1 MGSLKIGNR
10 QPSVGTLKQG
20 NTNISKIYKGD
31 DLVWPLGGEPDNYE
45 PLSDDNVRFV
55 GLYDKKLITYF
66 TNVDT
71 PFPFDSQ
78 YIDQEISYTGMEFR
92 IFDQITAIS
101 DNMEYIYAM
110 SRTSSSVTYL
120 TYKGTDS
127 GSGLSFTLISDVDV
141 VQSISKDGRYVYGL
155 SLDSGVTDRTIL
167 KISSDYGQTF
177 GNEINF
183 NDTNNPNNIVDS
195 VACSMGGKYVYA
207 VSQLGQDTLVYKSSD
222 YGSSFSNISSITG
235 LARGTSSSLSFFPI
249 VSGNG
254 QYVYFYALHTTSTNL
269 PSGNIITMSD
279 NFGASFFEISV
290 GLRGGGFVNNQTD
303 KFGKYLF
310 LSNQGSDQE
319 GLVSTNYAQTTQG
332 LNLSGFSLGTRQTS
346 LSNFGT
352 VGLMETSTRIT
363 TSTPMQEVATS
374 VDSLQNFNE
383 LGQYVFSAS
392 NYGPI
397 QKVVNIE

>member
-1 MGSLKIGNR
+1 MGNLKIGNR

-66 TNVDT
+66 TNVGT

-78 YIDQEISYTGMEFR
+78 YIDQEISYTGMGSR
-92 IFDQITAIS
+92 ILDQITAIS
-101 DNMEYIYAM
+101 DDMEYIYAR
-110 SRTSSSVTYL
+110 SRTSSNATYL
-120 TYKGTDS
+120 TYRGTDS
-127 GSGLSFTLISDVDV
+127 GSGLSFTLVSDVDI
-141 VQSISKDGRYVYGL
+141 VQSISKDGQYVYGL
-155 SLDSGVTDRTIL
+155 SLDSGVLNRAIL
-167 KISSDYGQTF
+167 KISTDYGQTF
-177 GNEINF
+177 GNEIDF
-183 NDTNNPNNIVDS
+183 NDANNPNNLVDS

-207 VSQLGQDTLVYKSSD
+207 VCVIGEDTLVYKSSD

-235 LARGTSSSLSFFPI
+235 LARGSSSSLQFLPI

-254 QYVYFYALHTTSTNL
+254 QYVYFYALVSTSNL

-279 NFGASFFEISV
+279 NFGTSFFELSV
-290 GLRGGGFVNNQTD
+290 DLRGGGFVNNQTD
-303 KFGKYLF
+303 KLGKYLI
-310 LSNQGSDQE
+310 LSNFGSNQE
-319 GLVSTNYAQTTQG
+319 GLVSTDYARTTQDP
-332 LNLSGFSLGTRQTS
+332 NLSGFSLGLGQTS

-352 VGLMETSTRIT
+352 VGLMETTTRIT
-363 TSTPMQEVATS
+363 TATPMQEVATS
-374 VDSLQNFNE
+374 VDSLQNFNQ
-383 LGQYVFSAS
+383 LGQYSFSAS

-397 QKVVNIE
+397 QKVVNIQ